1 MPATS
6 PTVTNPNDMTWR
18 GVRSLIDHYV
28 ALTSSDVVILVYT
41 QDAREPASWVLLELR
56 RRGVKAQALVMSMY
70 DDPTLPNRLAAALPS
85 VNQLAGRLVVLT
97 LERTSMANSSVF
109 RTLLAPYS
117 GPSLVVGRTINASAE
132 LFRLALNV
140 TPEQLSAINGGLLQA
155 FMPASRM
162 HIRSSSGTD
171 LDVKIDSSRYRW
183 ISNRGKWRPGGFT
196 VLPPGEVATMPAD
209 INGVL
214 VADGAFNITAYTEM
228 DVRLAE
234 TPVTVEFENS
244 RMVRF
249 SCDSVLINKLYRR
262 FIEYEHFD
270 RVGELGFGT
279 NIGISEWIAMN
290 SHINERRPGLHIG
303 LGGHGQRVEVAG
315 YGCEVH
321 LDLMTSDATTVV
333 DGRATFDSRRLSEV
347 KGEHPALQVGL
358 HDEDIDALDG
368 DCCGLIWGSRLE
380 SESSCAVP
388 EPRE

>member
-1 MPATS
+1 MI
-6 PTVTNPNDMTWR
+6 WQ

-28 ALTSSDVVILVYT
+28 ALQPSDVVILVYT
-41 QDAREPASWVLLELR
+41 QDARETASWVLLELR
-56 RRGVKAQALVMSMY
+56 RRGVRARALAMSMY
-70 DDPTLPNRLAAALPS
+70 DDATLAGRLTAALPGIDE
-85 VNQLAGRLVVLT
+85 LDGRLVVLT

-109 RTLLAPYS
+109 RSLLAPYS
-117 GPSLVVGRTINASAE
+117 GSKLVVGRTINASAE

-140 TPEQLSAINGGLLQA
+140 TPDQLSAINGGLLQE

-171 LDVKIDSSRYRW
+171 LDIRIESDRYRW

-196 VLPPGEVATMPAD
+196 VLPPGEVATMPAG
-209 INGVL
+209 IEGVL
-214 VADGAFNITAYTEM
+214 VADGALNITAYTEM

-234 TPVTVEFENS
+234 TPVTVEFEKS
-244 RMVRF
+244 RMVNF
-249 SCDSVLINKLYRR
+249 SCKSPLVNKLYRR
-262 FIEYEHFD
+262 FLEYEHFD

-321 LDLMTSDATTVV
+321 LDLMTSDAITVV
-333 DGRATFDSRRLSEV
+333 DGKAVFDSRRLGEV
-347 KGEHPALQVGL
+347 RGDHPALQTGL

-368 DCCGLIWGSRLE
+368 DCCGLTWGSHLE
-380 SESSCAVP
+380 SDPDCPVP
-388 EPRE
+388 AAGP